1 MADTN
6 VMAMAVRYTS
16 VATRRP
22 LSNMLFSCLMGPI
35 RNIVLQTP
43 STRSTRRVSALMSGQ
58 QINQLQKQLMA
69 PLQKPGPHLMTIS
82 RLDIVY
88 STAKRLGLRKN
99 QVACLLVVLC

>member
-1 MADTN
+1 MADTS

-35 RNIVLQTP
+35 RNIVLQGP
-43 STRSTRRVSALMSGQ
+43 STRRGQ
-58 QINQLQKQLMA
+58 RFIRPATNKRAAIKQLIA
-69 PLQKPGPHLMTIS
+69 PLQKPGPHLMTMS
-82 RLDIVY
+82 RLEIVY

-99 QVACLLVVLC
+99 QVAWVLVVLC

>member
-1 MADTN
+1 MADTS

-35 RNIVLQTP
+35 RNIVLQGP
-43 STRSTRRVSALMSGQ
+43 AHAGVSAAGNKYTSCKRAANALM
-58 QINQLQKQLMA
+58 
-69 PLQKPGPHLMTIS
+69 QKPGPHLMTIS
-82 RLDIVY
+82 RLEIVY

-99 QVACLLVVLC
+99 QVACVLVVLC